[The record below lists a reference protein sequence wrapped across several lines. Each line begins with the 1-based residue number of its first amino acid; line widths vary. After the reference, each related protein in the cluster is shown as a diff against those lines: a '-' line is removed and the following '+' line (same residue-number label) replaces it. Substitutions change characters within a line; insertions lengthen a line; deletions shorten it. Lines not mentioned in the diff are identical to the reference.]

1 MMSDNSALVSIVVGN
16 PKAGSRTLDAATA
29 LADALS
35 RSVWGKAGNGDAGRP
50 RREVIDLATIADGL
64 LAPWRLSPAGSA
76 AAQAAQSSALLILAT
91 PTYQASFTGLL
102 KLFLDVFPAGSL
114 SRTVVVPLVTAGG
127 EAHRYLADIHLRPV
141 LSELGAVVPAPSL
154 LLTEPEI
161 DGSVDA
167 AAAHTLRHGALIASA
182 VSALATSTNSTEQ
195 RG

>member
-91 PTYQASFTGLL
+91 PTYKASFTGLL

-161 DGSVDA
+161 DGSEDA
-167 AAAHTLRHGALIASA
+167 AAAHALRYGALIAAA
-182 VSALATSTNSTEQ
+182 VSALTTSMNSTEQ
-195 RG
+195 QG